1 LPRDALEMT
10 APSATAA
17 QTGYGHGIVDEA
29 MQWNRDREGSS
40 IESGSESGNAPSATE
55 SSGQSSR
62 GLDPSTLYFKK
73 EDTILLVDGESSEGM
88 GADQTRLIRG
98 DTCGLSL
105 RHSARS
111 SRREMGSRRSRRV
124 SGSCRTSL

>member
-1 LPRDALEMT
+1 MARYLASRYRESAVFLALTDRFGSSHLPRDALEMT
-10 APSATAA
+10 APSATVA

-55 SSGQSSR
+55 SSGRSSR

-73 EDTILLVDGESSEGM
+73 EDTILLVDGESWL
-88 GADQTRLIRG
+88 QRG
-98 DTCGLSL
+98 C
-105 RHSARS
+105 
-111 SRREMGSRRSRRV
+111 
-124 SGSCRTSL
+124 